1 MSAAI
6 HPTATVPATAA
17 KSSRKPITRHA
28 PTVARVVLG
37 LAFFVFGLD
46 GFLHFIP
53 PPPPG
58 SIPQGAGDFA
68 LALMATKYMLPLIK
82 GTELVAGTLLL
93 ANRFVPLALTV
104 LAPVVVNIL
113 AFHAFLAPS
122 GIVPGLVVAALGSYL
137 AWHHRAAFR
146 PVLSARPEITR

>member
-1 MSAAI
+1 MSVAL
-6 HPTATVPATAA
+6 HTTATVPARTSVA
-17 KSSRKPITRHA
+17 RHA
-28 PTVARVVLG
+28 PTAARVVLG
-37 LAFFVFGLD
+37 HVFFVFGLD

-58 SIPQGAGDFA
+58 SIPQGAAD
-68 LALMATKYMLPLIK
+68 LAMAMMATKYMFALVK

-137 AWHHRAAFR
+137 AWQHRATFR
-146 PVLSARPEITR
+146 PVLAARTKNAG